1 MVEIYA
7 VSRAAGIVFLF
18 VVLKWLVK
26 PQLMVFFSP
35 VTCKLVQ
42 LLLCHQGDAKVAS
55 LFTGEE
61 ELFAFERVV
70 SRMTEMCTA
79 AYWAHAEELRKR

>member
-1 MVEIYA
+1 MLPTNRMMYD
-7 VSRAAGIVFLF
+7 
-18 VVLKWLVK
+18 VK
-26 PQLMVFFSP
+26 SVIFWIISNKCFFR
-35 VTCKLVQ
+35 C
-42 LLLCHQGDAKVAS
+42 LLLMWSLLCCQGDDVNATS

>member
-1 MVEIYA
+1 M
-7 VSRAAGIVFLF
+7 
-18 VVLKWLVK
+18 
-26 PQLMVFFSP
+26 FF
-35 VTCKLVQ
+35 CC
-42 LLLCHQGDAKVAS
+42 LLLMWSLLCRQGDDVNATS